1 MSSPSVLA
9 RVARSLRF
17 LRHVRGWQ
25 GAANRMTDWS
35 GSFVVDNG
43 GVRMAGELSSFID
56 RQVFLFGGYER
67 DQISQFLAAVPRR
80 GTVLDVG
87 ANVGNHSI
95 MFSRAF
101 AKVHA
106 FEPNPG
112 LWQAFQRNVA
122 LNPGADVTLHRI
134 GLSDTATDL
143 PLLNIDNGN
152 LGLATFLDVD
162 QYERPLQE
170 VARARVERADDYLG
184 EIVVDAVKIDVQG
197 FEPQV
202 LRGMSRLLKRCRPV
216 VWAEFSA
223 GTVTQTYGDRVA
235 IEELFPYPVELSR
248 FEIEESMITR
258 RVILAPYWS
267 QEIEQGDY
275 VISPAGSDPTGAI

>member
-1 MSSPSVLA
+1 
-9 RVARSLRF
+9 VARSLRI

-25 GAANRMTDWS
+25 GAANRMTGWS

-43 GVRMAGELSSFID
+43 GARMAGDLSSFID
-56 RQVFLFGGYER
+56 RQIFLFGGYER
-67 DQISQFLAAVPRR
+67 DQIGHFLKAVPRC

-95 MFSRAF
+95 AFSRAF

-106 FEPNPG
+106 FEPNPA
-112 LWQAFQRNVA
+112 LWQAFERNVA

-134 GLSDTATDL
+134 GLSDAAADL

-162 QYERPLQE
+162 QYEWPLQE

-184 EIVVDAVKIDVQG
+184 GIFVDAVKIDVQG

-202 LRGMSRLLKRCRPV
+202 LRGMPRLLERCRPV

-223 GTVTQTYGDRVA
+223 GTVTQTYGNRTA
-235 IEELFPYPVELSR
+235 IEALFPYPVALSR
-248 FEIEESMITR
+248 FEIEENMISR
-258 RVILAPYWS
+258 RVVLVPYRS
-267 QEIEQGDY
+267 HEIEQGDY
-275 VISPAGSDPTGAI
+275 VISPAGSDPTGSI

>member
-1 MSSPSVLA
+1 
-9 RVARSLRF
+9 
-17 LRHVRGWQ
+17 
-25 GAANRMTDWS
+25 MTAWS
-35 GSFVVDNG
+35 GSFIVDNG
-43 GVRMAGELSSFID
+43 GARMAGDLSSFID

-67 DQISQFLAAVPRR
+67 DQIGQFLDVVSRR

-95 MFSRAF
+95 AFSRTF

-106 FEPNPG
+106 FEPNPA
-112 LWQAFQRNVA
+112 LWQAFERNIA

-134 GLSDTATDL
+134 GLSDTAADL

-162 QYERPLQE
+162 QYEWPLQE
-170 VARARVERADDYLG
+170 VARARTERADDYLG
-184 EIVVDAVKIDVQG
+184 GISVDAVKIDVQG

-202 LRGMSRLLKRCRPV
+202 LRGMSRLLERCRPV
-216 VWAEFSA
+216 VWAEFSS
-223 GTVTQTYGDRVA
+223 GTVTQTYGDRAA
-235 IEELFPYPVELSR
+235 IEALFPYPVTLSR
-248 FEIEESMITR
+248 FEVEESLIFR